1 MKRLLYILPLL
12 ALVVASCEEE
22 VNPVFDTESFTAIFD
37 NNQFAATYNPIDMI
51 QTEDG
56 GYIVLGKRDLSESE
70 FAGIY
75 LMKVDKYGNFV
86 RETEVNPEYVH
97 PIASLVS
104 RNNLIYFICMN
115 ELTTQLQI
123 ATVSPDG
130 EFLEASTLLV
140 GDITYP
146 SAASFT
152 DNQFIIQGYNHV
164 DKQTIVAT
172 VSLDGNVTNQIN
184 YSIGIGDTESLD
196 RQISSHFLE
205 TGRQLPFAVGKAGS
219 KYYFN
224 GFYDFTFS
232 LLFTDLSQEE
242 PDGGVQGQRESDNSG
257 LSSILPISANK
268 FAISWF
274 NVGRNYFAP
283 AINIASTGTPTSI
296 GDEGFEDVGLPFR
309 ELVDNADVR
318 IIKAQVNEKN
328 TLVYA
333 STTLSKQIGLFFY
346 DELTG
351 KFMSS
356 RYLGYSN
363 PFEAS
368 DLIQTSDGGLAV
380 CGTTYLAGRFPRI
393 CIFKLS
399 KEELAT
405 NAKQ

>member
-1 MKRLLYILPLL
+1 MKRLSYLLPLIVL
-12 ALVVASCEEE
+12 IFASCEEE

-51 QTEDG
+51 QTADG
-56 GYIVLGKRDLSESE
+56 GYIVLGKRDLAESE

-75 LMKVDKYGNFV
+75 LLKADKFGNYV
-86 RETEVNPEYVH
+86 RETEVNPEFVH

-104 RNNLIYFICMN
+104 QNNLIYFICMN
-115 ELTTQLQI
+115 ELTTQLQL

-130 EFLEASTLLV
+130 EFLEATTLLV
-140 GDITYP
+140 PDITYP
-146 SAASFT
+146 SAASFA
-152 DNQFIIQGYNHV
+152 DNQFVVQGYNHV

-172 VSLDGNVTNQIN
+172 LDLGGTVTNQIN

-205 TGRQLPFAVGKAGS
+205 TGRQLPFAVGKAGGM
-219 KYYFN
+219 YYFN

-232 LLFTDLSQEE
+232 LLFTNLSQDE
-242 PDGGVQGQRESDNSG
+242 PSGGVQGQRESDDSG
-257 LSSILPISANK
+257 LSAILPISGSK

-283 AINIASTGTPTSI
+283 AMNIANTGTPTSI
-296 GDEGFEDVGLPFR
+296 GDEGFEDIGLPFR

-318 IIKAQVNEKN
+318 IIRAQVNEKN
-328 TLVYA
+328 SLIYA

-346 DELTG
+346 DEATG

-356 RYLGYSN
+356 HYLGYSN

-368 DLIQTSDGGLAV
+368 DLIQTADGGLAV

-405 NAKQ
+405 NAK

>member
-1 MKRLLYILPLL
+1 MKRLVYILPLL
-12 ALVVASCEEE
+12 AVIFTSCEEE
-22 VNPVFDTESFTAIFD
+22 VNPVFDTESFTSIFD

-56 GYIVLGKRDLSESE
+56 GYIVLGKRDLEDSE

-75 LMKVDKYGNFV
+75 LMKADKYGNFV
-86 RETEVNPEYVH
+86 RETEVNPEFVH
-97 PIASLVS
+97 PIASLVGS
-104 RNNLIYFICMN
+104 AGKIRFICMN

-123 ATVSPDG
+123 ASVSIDG
-130 EFLEASTLLV
+130 EFLEAEAILV
-140 GDITYP
+140 PEITYP
-146 SAASFT
+146 AAASFA
-152 DNQFIIQGYNHV
+152 DNQYIIQGYNHV

-172 VSLDGNVTNQIN
+172 VALAGTVSKQIN
-184 YSIGIGDTESLD
+184 YSIGTGDTESLD

-219 KYYFN
+219 KFYFN

-232 LLFTDLSQEE
+232 LLFTDMSQEE
-242 PDGGVQGQRESDNSG
+242 PDGGVQGQRESDDSG
-257 LSSILPISANK
+257 LSAILPISGSK
-268 FAISWF
+268 FAVSWF

-283 AINIASTGTPTSI
+283 AKNIAATGTPTSI
-296 GDEGFEDVGLPFR
+296 GDDSFADDGLPFR

-328 TLVYA
+328 ALIYA

-346 DELTG
+346 DEATG
-351 KFMSS
+351 KFLSS

-363 PFEAS
+363 PFEVS
-368 DLIQTSDGGLAV
+368 DLIQTEDGGLAV

-405 NAKQ
+405 NAN

>member
-1 MKRLLYILPLL
+1 MKRLLYILPLVV
-12 ALVVASCEEE
+12 LVIASCEEE

-104 RNNLIYFICMN
+104 RDNVIYFICMN

-130 EFLEASTLLV
+130 EFLEETTLLV
-140 GDITYP
+140 DDITYP

-172 VSLDGNVTNQIN
+172 VSLNGTVTNQIN

-232 LLFTDLSQEE
+232 FLFTDLSQEE
-242 PDGGVQGQRESDNSG
+242 PDGGVQGQRESDDSG
-257 LSSILPISANK
+257 LSAILPISANK

-283 AINIASTGTPTSI
+283 AKNIASTGTPTSI

-318 IIKAQVNEKN
+318 IIKAQVNEKSA
-328 TLVYA
+328 LIYA

-346 DELTG
+346 DESTG

-363 PFEAS
+363 PFEAA